1 MQSFVNV
8 DIYQIC
14 KGKSANFLYNRR
26 LPEPFFVTR
35 LPKGVVTTPSLDFR
49 Y

>member
-1 MQSFVNV
+1 MLQNKNAQTWRVVPNP
-8 DIYQIC
+8 
-14 KGKSANFLYNRR
+14 R